1 MRKTRFDQL
10 AEREKGIEIAA
21 GLKLRSSL
29 ALPSWLRYGLK
40 EYKEQLKYPKTR
52 DKFTWY
58 CHLMRKGPL
67 QFRISPL
74 ALAGLLALKAKALL
88 SRPFISNPL
97 YDRSRPQ
104 KCQCGLVQIGFESR
118 FLGVLGTTPV
128 LAAST
133 V

>member
-1 MRKTRFDQL
+1 VRKTRFDQL

-58 CHLMRKGPL
+58 CHLMRKGP
-67 QFRISPL
+67 P
-74 ALAGLLALKAKALL
+74 ATVLLV
-88 SRPFISNPL
+88 RPG
-97 YDRSRPQ
+97 RPQ
-104 KCQCGLVQIGFESR
+104 RESINGGRPTLVKQIVSDHP
-118 FLGVLGTTPV
+118 LWLLPGTPFYIQLWPEKRYV
-128 LAAST
+128 
-133 V
+133 